1 MSSPIDHSIAL
12 TVEGIGFW
20 AGGLPDWDAAR
31 AFVIDGVLPVAAAA
45 RPAPQLLAPNERRR
59 APESV
64 ALALDVAQAACAMA
78 RRNPRTL
85 ASVFAST
92 HGDLSVTDY
101 ICDTLA
107 GAPDTLSPTKFHNSV
122 HNAAAGYWTIGTGC
136 MAATTAISAYDCS
149 FAQGL
154 LEAAAQSRE
163 SGGPVLLVAYDS
175 QSTGALTEISRSE
188 GLLAAALVLNAD
200 LVEHDVD
207 GDGPRKLRLSLR
219 ADAAHIANGAL
230 HARYAGNAMAPMLPL
245 LEALANARASS
256 IALRASPRQSLRV
269 EVSEMDG

>member
-1 MSSPIDHSIAL
+1 MSPPIDHSIAL

-20 AGGLPDWDAAR
+20 ADGLPDWDAAH
-31 AFVIDGVLPVAAAA
+31 AFVIDGVLPAAAA
-45 RPAPQLLAPNERRR
+45 AKPAPQLLAPNERRR

-64 ALALDVAQAACAMA
+64 ALALEVAQAACTMA
-78 RRNPRTL
+78 GRDPRTL
-85 ASVFAST
+85 ASVFTST
-92 HGDLSVTDY
+92 HGDLAITDY

-107 GAPDTLSPTKFHNSV
+107 GAPETLSPTKFHNSV

-163 SGGPVLLVAYDS
+163 SGEPVLLVAYDS
-175 QSTGALTEISRSE
+175 QSSGALTEISRSE

-200 LVEHDVD
+200 AN
-207 GDGPRKLRLSLR
+207 GGGGARKLRLSLR
-219 ADAAHIANGAL
+219 GDAADITGGVL
-230 HARYAGNAMAPMLPL
+230 HARCAGNAMAPMLPL
-245 LEALANARASS
+245 LEALASRRAMT
-256 IALRASPRQSLRV
+256 IALRASLRQTLRV
-269 EVSEMDG
+269 DVSESDR

>member
-1 MSSPIDHSIAL
+1 MSPPIDHSIAL

-31 AFVIDGVLPVAAAA
+31 AFVIDRVLPAAAA
-45 RPAPQLLAPNERRR
+45 AKPAPQVLAPNERRR

-64 ALALDVAQAACAMA
+64 ALALEVAQAACTMA
-78 RRNPRTL
+78 GRDPRTL
-85 ASVFAST
+85 ASVFTST
-92 HGDLSVTDY
+92 HGDLAITDY

-107 GAPDTLSPTKFHNSV
+107 GAPETLSPTKFHNSV

-163 SGGPVLLVAYDS
+163 SGEPVLLVAYDS
-175 QSTGALTEISRSE
+175 QSRGALKEISRSE
-188 GLLAAALVLNAD
+188 GLLAAALVLNSNRDAEG
-200 LVEHDVD
+200 V
-207 GDGPRKLRLSLR
+207 RTLRLSLR
-219 ADAAHIANGAL
+219 PDAAQIADGAL
-230 HARYAGNAMAPMLPL
+230 HARYARNAMAPMLPL
-245 LEALANARASS
+245 LEALASRHSMT
-256 IALRASPRQSLRV
+256 IALRASPRQTLRV
-269 EVSEMDG
+269 DVSESDR